1 MRATNGAARNRSKK
15 RLLKAAKGFYSGRR
29 KMYTVASE
37 AVMRAEQMGFR
48 GRKEKKRDMRQLWIK
63 RISIASRG
71 LGDEG
76 MPYSRLIAGLHLAD
90 IRLDRKQLSELAIHQ
105 PAAFADVVKQAKAA
119 LAAAPTS
126 QGPGAFGFRPQR
138 NGIDDI
144 VIIEGIGPKIAELF
158 KANGID
164 TFAKLAATDVAK
176 LEQLLKAGGSH
187 FNMAKPGTW
196 PQQAALAVK
205 GQWAALRKLQDEL
218 DAGIKRI

>member
-71 LGDEG
+71 LGDAG
-76 MPYSRLIAGLHLAD
+76 LPYSRLIAGLHFAD

-126 QGPGAFGFRPQR
+126 QGPGAFGFRPQKDGSD
-138 NGIDDI
+138 NLTL
-144 VIIEGIGPKIAELF
+144 VEGIGTKVAELF
-158 KANGID
+158 RTNGID

-176 LEQLLKAGGSH
+176 LDQLLKAGGSH
-187 FNMAKPGTW
+187 FTGAQAGTW
-196 PQQAALAVK
+196 PKQADLAVK
-205 GQWAALRKLQDEL
+205 GQWSALRKLQDGL
-218 DAGIKRI
+218 DIKRI